1 MNSKLSRQGFKRLI
15 HTHVLSRMSYG
26 SQLWGGC
33 SPVKSMQ
40 RMWSL
45 YYKFLRLLCKDFLKL
60 FNNRELLIK
69 SEMRSLDSLFTSQ
82 CCKTLHNVCYNLVP
96 DQLAMSIFSRGYY
109 NDRYPN
115 RLFFPRCNS
124 KVVGMNSFTNRL
136 RSLEALQFEW
146 LNKTAKEFNDEISIS
161 IPKF

>member
-1 MNSKLSRQGFKRLI
+1 
-15 HTHVLSRMSYG
+15 MSYG

-33 SPVKSMQ
+33 TSVKSMQ
-40 RMWSL
+40 RMRSL
-45 YYKFLRLLCKDFLKL
+45 YNKFLRLQCKDFSKL
-60 FNNRELLIK
+60 LSNRELLIK
-69 SEMRSLDSLFTSQ
+69 LEMRSLDSLFTSQ
-82 CCKTLHNVCYNLVP
+82 CCKTLHNICYNLVP
-96 DQLAMSIFSRGYY
+96 DQLVLSIFSRGYY

-136 RSLEALQFEW
+136 RSLEGVLRFEW